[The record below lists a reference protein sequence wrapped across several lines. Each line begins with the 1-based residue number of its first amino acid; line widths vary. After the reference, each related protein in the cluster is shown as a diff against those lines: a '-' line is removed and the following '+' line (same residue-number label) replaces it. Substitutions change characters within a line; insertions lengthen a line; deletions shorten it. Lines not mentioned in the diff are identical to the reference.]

1 VSEASE
7 QGLKEQQK
15 MKVKMIIF
23 AKAREG
29 FDFSKMSHFSVHSCL
44 ILKSILEKL
53 D

>member
-1 VSEASE
+1 
-7 QGLKEQQK
+7 
-15 MKVKMIIF
+15 MKVKMVIF

-29 FDFSKMSHFSVHSCL
+29 FDFSKMSHFSVHFCL